1 MRRDYTNASGYFC
14 PTENA
19 VLYGREYH
27 EDYVAP
33 MRKPQTQT
41 ARYNGNEKAQHA
53 EPRKDENLQQ
63 ARQLFTALTAIAKMM
78 GYSIEEITL
87 KCRGERYANVGEA
100 KTLVKTSC

>member
-19 VLYGREYH
+19 VLYGGH

-41 ARYNGNEKAQHA
+41 ARYNGAEKGRYV
-53 EPRKDENLQQ
+53 EPPRKDENLQQ

-78 GYSIEEITL
+78 GFSIEEITL
-87 KCRGERYANVGEA
+87 RCRGERYANIGEA
-100 KTLVKTSC
+100 KSLVKISC

>member
-19 VLYGREYH
+19 VLYGGH

-41 ARYNGNEKAQHA
+41 ARYSGTERRQCA
-53 EPRKDENLQQ
+53 EPKKDENLQQ

-78 GYSIEEITL
+78 GFSIENITL
-87 KCRGERYANVGEA
+87 KCRAERYANVGEA